1 MFHLYFQQKPKPG
14 EMFYADLGDFKPR
27 EMPAVSTSPEPL
39 PPIKRPPAYQETQYA
54 DITQFLKGDATLPDA
69 NNSQGTEM
77 TYANVEGGKG
87 TPNQNAN
94 EEKPKETA
102 NGGGNKVKPKGT
114 PL

>member
-14 EMFYADLGDFKPR
+14 EMFYADFSDFQPIQ
-27 EMPAVSTSPEPL
+27 MPAVSTSPETL

-77 TYANVEGGKG
+77 TYANVKGGKG
-87 TPNQNAN
+87 TPNENAN

-102 NGGGNKVKPKGT
+102 NEGGNKVKLKGT